1 MSERLDELQEL
12 AESDVGEP
20 PDDTDTGADAE
31 GSSADAATT
40 GTGGLDAVESGAT
53 GDDVAA
59 ETDESSGGLR
69 GRLPSRP
76 SLGLSRL
83 FGPKRF
89 LLALGLAVGGL
100 VAGGAVPFVG
110 AVTQYV
116 GLFAAAFAY
125 GLVASD
131 SAYVETSVAGAVA
144 AAVALLLNT
153 LSAGGFVV
161 GADVLGRY
169 GITLT
174 AVGVGLGLLVS
185 LVGHYFGRD
194 LRAGVTRDV

>member
-1 MSERLDELQEL
+1 MSERLDELREL

-20 PDDTDTGADAE
+20 PDDPDAE
-31 GSSADAATT
+31 VEAGGASADTATT
-40 GTGGLDAVESGAT
+40 GAPTRDAAASGAT
-53 GDDVAA
+53 ADGAGA

-69 GRLPSRP
+69 SRLPGRP
-76 SLGLSRL
+76 SLGLSGL

-116 GLFAAAFAY
+116 GLFAAAFGY

-144 AAVALLLNT
+144 AAVALVLNT

-161 GADVLGRY
+161 GTDVLGRY